1 MGGKDCIE
9 SCGHSLV
16 RTMLLPIISKELG
29 EKGLFV
35 IFEIATKYI
44 YLSCMR
50 ESVFSFVKRDEVL

>member
-1 MGGKDCIE
+1 MNIDEHWEQVKKCVGT
-9 SCGHSLV
+9 
-16 RTMLLPIISKELG
+16 RELG